1 MEAYNKMEYESIN
14 RLIFKMCLPPMLSM
28 FLQYSYNMIDSM
40 FVACINEQALAA
52 VSLSFP
58 ITNLMNS
65 LSVWIGV
72 GINVLIAGYLGQ
84 KRQDKA
90 NSVVSMGLILSISV
104 GIIVNII
111 VLLTMKPYYSAFT
124 ENNRIFEYGCMYM
137 QICAFMQV
145 PNMVHIAVQK
155 MLQGTGNMISPMWF
169 QIAGVVFNLVF
180 DPLLIFGIGPFPEMG
195 IKGAALATVLG
206 YVLSMLISLYVL
218 IFTKQKVKLKIKGFV
233 FDFQMLKNIF
243 GYGLPSF
250 AMNVLSSLMITF
262 VNMFLVTYSD
272 TVVAFFG
279 AYFKVQQLIFM
290 SVNGLIQGC
299 LPIMRYNY
307 GAKNTDR
314 VNQTYRSGTV
324 IAVIIMVISTILLL
338 LFPRQILL
346 LFSAS
351 ETMCS
356 IGVPAIRIMAL
367 SYCFGGVSTMIA
379 TYVQAIGKIVPSMII
394 QILRQGI
401 LLFPL
406 MWLLNSNFNLMGIW
420 WSFPL
425 TEVIVFIIA
434 VIIVK
439 CRNHRKKVFNNIGE

>member
-90 NSVVSMGLILSISV
+90 NFVVSMGLILSISV

-180 DPLLIFGIGPFPEMG
+180 DPLLIFGIGPFSEMG

-324 IAVIIMVISTILLL
+324 IAVVIMVISTILLL

-439 CRNHRKKVFNNIGE
+439 MQKSQKKSIQ

>member
-1 MEAYNKMEYESIN
+1 MPVIWGK
-14 RLIFKMCLPPMLSM
+14 
-28 FLQYSYNMIDSM
+28 
-40 FVACINEQALAA
+40 
-52 VSLSFP
+52 
-58 ITNLMNS
+58 
-65 LSVWIGV
+65 
-72 GINVLIAGYLGQ
+72 

-90 NSVVSMGLILSISV
+90 NSVVTMGLILSLSV

-111 VLLTMKPYYSAFT
+111 VLLTMTPYYSAFT
-124 ENNRIFEYGCMYM
+124 EDSRIFEYSCIYM

-145 PNMVHIAVQK
+145 PNMVHIAIQK
-155 MLQGTGNMISPMWF
+155 MLQATGNMISPMWF

-180 DPLLIFGIGPFPEMG
+180 DPLLIFGIGPFPQMG

-218 IFTKQKVKLKIKGFV
+218 IFTKQKVKLKIKSFV
-233 FDFQMLKNIF
+233 FDVHMFKNIF

-262 VNMFLVTYSD
+262 VNLFLVTYSD
-272 TVVAFFG
+272 TAVAFFG

-307 GAKNTDR
+307 GAKKYER
-314 VNQTYRSGTV
+314 VNRTYQV
-324 IAVIIMVISTILLL
+324 

-351 ETMCS
+351 EKMCS
-356 IGVPAIRIMAL
+356 VGIPAIRIMAL

-379 TYVQAIGKIVPSMII
+379 TYVQAMGKIVPSMVI
-394 QILRQGI
+394 QVLRQGV

-406 MWLLNSNFNLMGIW
+406 MWLLNNNFNIMGIW

-425 TEVIVFIIA
+425 TEFIVFAIA

-439 CRNHRKKVFNNIGE
+439 MNKSQVKNI